1 MATRTMNSFRP
12 SLLILLLLMIT
23 LTPVAGL
30 AQSSCGEV
38 METTLMAGQNI
49 PVGTVTIENDEQ
61 YLYVTYQT
69 DGNWLITETHL
80 DVATQ
85 PVDLKQ
91 TSKGNAI
98 AGQFAYKSDHDPG
111 VITVTHTI
119 DLSAWPSNSNL
130 YLAAHCVVVSGSE
143 SETAWAEGMEFPG
156 KNWAMYVAYTMQSCE
171 PSPIAPGVINMQAE
185 RIEVMEDAVSI
196 TLQLTRNEGSDGVV
210 TVTLETQDLTAIKGE
225 DYSSDRGLQA
235 TFEDGETDKSI
246 TVYILDDSIDEY
258 DEDFDVQIITVTGG
272 AELGPNDSTLIIIK
286 DNDDPLPS

>member
-1 MATRTMNSFRP
+1 MATRTMNSLRP
-12 SLLILLLLMIT
+12 SVLILLLLMIT
-23 LTPVAGL
+23 LTPVAG
-30 AQSSCGEV
+30 QTQTSCEEV
-38 METTLMAGQNI
+38 IETTLMAGQNI
-49 PVGTVTIENDEQ
+49 PVGTVSIENDDQ
-61 YLYVTYQT
+61 YLYVTYQM

-85 PVDLKQ
+85 PEDLKQ

-130 YLAAHCVVVSGSE
+130 YLAAHCVVVSGSG

-156 KNWAMYVAYTMQSCE
+156 NNWAMYVAYTLQSCD
-171 PSPIAPGVINMQAE
+171 PPPIAPGVINMQAE
-185 RIEVMEDAVSI
+185 TIEVMESATSV
-196 TLQLTRNEGSDGVV
+196 TLQLTRTDGSDGAV
-210 TVTLETQDLTAIKGE
+210 TVTLETQDLTATSGS
-225 DYSSDRGLQA
+225 DYYSRGLQV

-246 TVYILDDSIDEY
+246 TVFILDDEQIESDE
-258 DEDFDVQIITVTGG
+258 EFDVQIIDVMG

-286 DNDDPLPS
+286 DDDDELPS